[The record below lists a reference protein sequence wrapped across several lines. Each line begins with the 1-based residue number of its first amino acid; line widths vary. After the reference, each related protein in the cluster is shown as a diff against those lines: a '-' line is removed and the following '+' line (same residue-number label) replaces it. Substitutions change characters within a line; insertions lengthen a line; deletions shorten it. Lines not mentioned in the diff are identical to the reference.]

1 MTTPYSPT
9 DLALLDALDRTRLTR
24 LGAVIEAEIQA
35 RNGSTYRTRLDGS
48 SWACSCPA
56 AIYGGRSAAPCKHAT
71 ALRIL
76 RAALPLTL
84 GGTAECHHNKGE
96 PS

>member
-1 MTTPYSPT
+1 MTTFTPT
-9 DLALLDALDRTRLTR
+9 DLALLDALARTRLTR
-24 LGAVIEAEIQA
+24 LGAVIEAEIEA
-35 RNGSTYRTRLDGS
+35 RDGSTYRCRLVGQ

-56 AIYGGRSAAPCKHAT
+56 AIYGGGSAQPCKHAR
-71 ALRIL
+71 ALRII

-84 GGTAECHHNKGE
+84 GGIAECHHNKGE